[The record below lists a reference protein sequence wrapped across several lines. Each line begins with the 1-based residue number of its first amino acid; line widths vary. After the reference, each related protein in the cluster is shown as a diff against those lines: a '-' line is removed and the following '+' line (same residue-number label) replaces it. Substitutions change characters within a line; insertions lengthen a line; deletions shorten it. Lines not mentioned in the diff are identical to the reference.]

1 MARVASRLSRK
12 ELAFIAQD
20 IGPEIIA
27 MMKPETFLKGLS
39 AEKQQALFL
48 HLLTTENLEE
58 VIAGIS
64 PAHQKHLF
72 GLVLQRL
79 AADLIDETKLGGNGN
94 D

>member
-1 MARVASRLSRK
+1 
-12 ELAFIAQD
+12 
-20 IGPEIIA
+20 
-27 MMKPETFLKGLS
+27 
-39 AEKQQALFL
+39 
-48 HLLTTENLEE
+48 LEE

>member
-1 MARVASRLSRK
+1 MARIASRLSRK
-12 ELAFIAQD
+12 DLAFIAQD

-39 AEKQQALFL
+39 AEKQQALL
-48 HLLTTENLEE
+48 LELLTTENLEE

-64 PAHQKHLF
+64 PAHQKRLF
-72 GLVLQRL
+72 GLVLKRL
-79 AADLIDETKLGGNGN
+79 PADLLDEAKLDGNGN